1 MNEIKYGFS
10 RRIQLKN
17 YIPSAHG
24 FESAEFVVQGAETK
38 KEAEKETM
46 DWFKDYVDRNNK
58 KAGDKEKPKVK
69 DKIGKKNDLADF
81 EKGLDKDIKEAGI
94 IPNGKVEVKQE
105 GSFMVRV

>member
-58 KAGDKEKPKVK
+58 KVREEKDTRTDIEKFEDSLNKDVK
-69 DKIGKKNDLADF
+69 NNGNIPD
-81 EKGLDKDIKEAGI
+81 EEVDIKQVG
-94 IPNGKVEVKQE
+94 N
-105 GSFMVRV
+105 FMKRI